1 MTDPRPSELD
11 ISSGGRSP
19 WRNLSV
25 IWLVPILALVVS
37 LGLAWR
43 TYSDRGVPI
52 QITFQNASGVKPGET
67 TLRFRDVVIGTVE
80 QVSFTPDLAKVVV
93 SARVDK
99 HVAPYID
106 EDAEFWVVRPQ
117 VSTRGIS
124 GLSTVLSGVYID
136 GAWDQEQGVAKQV
149 FEGADGPPLAQPG
162 RGGKR
167 ITLVAEDGRLISEG
181 APIYFRGIEV
191 GRLEK
196 PRLTVSSDSIVVD
209 AFIETPHDRRL
220 NTATRFWDT
229 SGFSVSLGAQGLS
242 LDFESIA
249 SVVAGGITFDS
260 VYEGGTPVN
269 AGHVFT
275 IYSGEAEARKSLHT
289 RSTESAVLIAAEFGD
304 SVGGLEPGADVV
316 FGGIAVG
323 EVTALSSR
331 VVETDEGP
339 ELHLM
344 ANLAID
350 PARLGLGRDAGAEEV
365 LDFFEGAAESGL
377 RARLATANLF
387 SSALV
392 VELVEIPD
400 VEAASFERDAEPLPI
415 LPSVRSTLPDFTA
428 TAEGMLERINSLPIE
443 ELIDQAIRL
452 MASVESLASSE
463 SARAAPEAAVALLE
477 DTRALVNDE
486 SMRALPGELREVISE
501 LRSVVGELNS
511 RGAVGNLAEAVEK
524 ANTVIGNVATAS
536 EDFPELVED
545 LRQVAAKANSLE
557 AEELLAAATR
567 LLDSADQVIGTDAA
581 REFPPAL
588 NAALG
593 EVRAT
598 LTELREGGAV
608 ENVNAAMSSARDAAD
623 AVATATEGLPGL
635 SQRLERLVAQ
645 SEALIGAYGARS
657 DFNEESMAAL
667 REMRGAARAVAQLA
681 RALERNPSSLLT
693 GR

>member
-1 MTDPRPSELD
+1 MTDPRPSQLD
-11 ISSGGRSP
+11 VSTGRQSP

-25 IWLVPILALVVS
+25 IWLIPVLALAIS

-52 QITFQNASGVKPGET
+52 EITFQNASGVAPGET
-67 TLRFRDVVIGTVE
+67 TLRYRDVVIGTVE
-80 QVSFTPDLAKVVV
+80 QVSFTEDLAQVVV
-93 SARVDK
+93 RARVEK
-99 HVAPYID
+99 EFAPYLD

-117 VSTRGIS
+117 VSARGIS
-124 GLSTVLSGVYID
+124 GLSTVLSGVYIE
-136 GAWDQEQGVAKQV
+136 GAWNQEKGIARQV
-149 FEGADGPPLAQPG
+149 FAGADGPPLAQPG
-162 RGGKR
+162 RAGKR

-191 GRLEK
+191 GRLER

-209 AFIETPHDRRL
+209 AFIESPHDRRL

-289 RSTESAVLIAAEFGD
+289 RGSESAVLVAAEFGD
-304 SVGGLEPGADVV
+304 SVGGLEPGAEVV
-316 FGGIAVG
+316 FGGLAVG
-323 EVTALSSR
+323 EVTALSSQI
-331 VVETDEGP
+331 VDTEEGP

-350 PARLGLGRDAGAEEV
+350 PARLGLGREAGLEEM
-365 LDFFEGAAESGL
+365 LDFFEGATEKGL

-392 VELVEIPD
+392 VELVELP
-400 VEAASFERDAEPLPI
+400 DAEPASLDRNATPLPI
-415 LPSVRSTLPDFTA
+415 LPSVPSELPDFTA
-428 TAEGMLERINSLPIE
+428 TAEGLLERVNSLPIE

-452 MASVESLASSE
+452 MASVEALASSE
-463 SARAAPEAAVALLE
+463 STRAAPDAAVALLE

-486 SMRALPGELREVISE
+486 AMRALPGELRDVVAE
-501 LRSVVGELNS
+501 LRSVVSELNS
-511 RGAVGNLAEAVEK
+511 RGTVTNVAEAVEK
-524 ANTVIGNVATAS
+524 ANAAIANLATAS

-545 LRQVAAKANSLE
+545 LRQLAAKANSLE

-567 LLDSADQVIGTDAA
+567 VLDSADQVISSDAA
-581 REFPPAL
+581 RDLPPAL

-598 LTELREGGAV
+598 LSELREGGAV
-608 ENVNAAMSSARDAAD
+608 ENANAAMTSARNAAD
-623 AVATATEGLPGL
+623 AVADAAEGLPDL
-635 SQRLERLVAQ
+635 SARLERLVSQ

-657 DFNEESMAAL
+657 TFNEESMAAL